1 MPKNIPT
8 EKRFFHRDISW
19 LNFNRRVFEEAL
31 SSANPLM
38 ERLLFFAIFVNNL
51 DEFHAVRIANLRNVV
66 STGFNKK
73 GKYGY
78 YAVTLLPEILKDIR
92 ALLQELYDV
101 YEKKSCKELVKNGI
115 VLCKAEDLNL
125 EETKFVQKF
134 FMETLFPMMTPLGVD
149 PGHPFPL
156 IPSQKLSFAVL
167 LQKQKVQHLAL
178 VPIPKNV
185 PRLVKLP
192 TVKNEQRFIL
202 IEDLIR
208 PFLKAFFKGYVIK
221 ESFVFRIIRDS
232 EFDLEEELTPDL
244 LKAIEDEIRQRTWG
258 DVIYLETERDAS
270 PLLLDRLCEG
280 LPFEQDQV
288 TSLGER
294 IDLKYL
300 FELYSKVSKPELCF
314 PSHVPHK
321 IPYDDIFSK
330 IAEEDF
336 INHLPYQSFYPVRD
350 LVQSAAEDENVL
362 AIKMTLYRTN
372 SNSFIIQALK
382 DAAQNGKQV
391 TVLVEIKARF
401 DEENNIRLVRDLEA
415 AGCHVIY
422 GIPGLK
428 IHSKV
433 TLVVRK
439 EEGLIRRYV
448 HLATGNYN
456 EKTAKVYTDIGYF
469 TANDDVGR
477 EVSEV
482 FNVITGFS
490 DAAQWRRIT
499 AAPHN
504 LRDTFAMLIERE
516 IGNQKKYGN
525 GRIWAKMN
533 SLEDT
538 EIIERLYAA
547 SSAGVKIQLVVRGI
561 CCLIPGRDGL
571 SENIEVR
578 SIVGRF
584 LEHSRIYVFNNNGN
598 SRVFLAS
605 ADWMQRNL
613 DRRIEL
619 MFEVYK
625 EDIKNHFF
633 DIIQLC
639 WRDNQ
644 KARVILPHG
653 GYQNIT
659 VGKKPFNVQDHF
671 IDFYRDNPIQKS

>member
-1 MPKNIPT
+1 MSSKNLLD
-8 EKRFFHRDISW
+8 KRFFHRDVSW
-19 LNFNRRVFEEAL
+19 LSFNRRVFEEAL
-31 SSANPLM
+31 SEANPLM

-51 DEFHAVRIANLRNVV
+51 DEFHAVRVANLRNVV
-66 STGFNKK
+66 ATGFNKK

-92 ALLQELYDV
+92 ALLQELYDIH
-101 YEKKSCKELVKNGI
+101 EKKSLRELHKNGLI
-115 VLCKAEDLNL
+115 LCRADDLNP
-125 EETKFVQKF
+125 EEKKFVQKF
-134 FMETLFPMMTPLGVD
+134 FMDTLFPVMTPLGVD

-167 LQKQKVQHLAL
+167 LQKQKNQHLAL
-178 VPIPKNV
+178 VPVPRNV

-192 TVKNEQRFIL
+192 MVKNEQRFIL
-202 IEDLIR
+202 IEDIIR
-208 PFLKAFFKGYVIK
+208 PFLKSFFKGYTIK
-221 ESFVFRIIRDS
+221 ESFVFRLIRDS

-244 LKAIEDEIRQRTWG
+244 LKAIEEEIRQRTWG
-258 DVIYLETERDAS
+258 DVVFLETERGAAA
-270 PLLLDRLCEG
+270 PLLDRLCEG
-280 LPFEQDQV
+280 LPFEPAQV
-288 TSLGER
+288 ISLGER

-300 FELYSKVSKPELCF
+300 FELYSKAAKPELCF

-321 IPYDDIFSK
+321 IPYENIFRK
-330 IAEEDF
+330 IVEEDF
-336 INHLPYQSFYPVRD
+336 INHLPYQSFYPALD
-350 LVQSAAEDENVL
+350 LVQSAADDDNVL

-372 SNSFIIQALK
+372 SGSAIIRALK

-401 DEENNIRLVRDLEA
+401 DEENNIRLVRELEA

-433 TLVVRK
+433 LLVVRK

-448 HLATGNYN
+448 HLSTGNYN

-490 DAAQWRRIT
+490 DSAQWRRII

-504 LRDTFAMLIERE
+504 LRDTFSTLIERE
-516 IGNQKKYGN
+516 VNNHKQYGN

-538 EIIERLYAA
+538 GIIDQLYAA
-547 SSAGVKIQLVVRGI
+547 SAAGVKIQLVVRGI
-561 CCLIPGRDGL
+561 CCLIPGRMGL

-598 SRVFLAS
+598 SRVFIAS

-625 EDIKNHFF
+625 DDIKKHLF

-639 WRDNQ
+639 WQDNQ

-653 GYQNIT
+653 GYQSIPE
-659 VGKKPFNVQDHF
+659 GKTKFNVQDYF
-671 IDFYRDNPIQKS
+671 LEYYRQKN

>member
-1 MPKNIPT
+1 MTRKSVS
-8 EKRFFHRDISW
+8 EKRFFHRDVNW
-19 LNFNRRVFEEAL
+19 LAFNRRVFEEAL
-31 SSANPLM
+31 CFANPLL
-38 ERLLFFAIFVNNL
+38 ERLKFLAIFVANL
-51 DEFHAVRIANLRNVV
+51 DEFHAVRVANLRNVV
-66 STGFNKK
+66 ASGFNKK

-78 YAVTLLPEILKDIR
+78 YAVTLLPEILRDIR
-92 ALLQELYDV
+92 SLIQELYDT
-101 YEKKSCKELVKNGI
+101 YEKKNLREMNKNGI
-115 VLCKAEDLNL
+115 ILCKADDLT
-125 EETKFVQKF
+125 EEEKKFVQKF
-134 FMETLFPMMTPLGVD
+134 FTNTVFPVMTPLGVD

-156 IPSQKLSFAVL
+156 IPSQTLSFAVL
-167 LQKQKVQHLAL
+167 LEKQKNQHLAL

-185 PRLVKLP
+185 PRLMKLP
-192 TVKNEQRFIL
+192 VVKNDQRFIL
-202 IEDLIR
+202 IEDIIR
-208 PFLKAFFKGYVIK
+208 PFLKSFFKGYTIRD
-221 ESFVFRIIRDS
+221 SFVFRLIRDS

-244 LKAIEDEIRQRTWG
+244 LKAIEAEIRQRTWG
-258 DVIYLETERDAS
+258 DVVHLETERGPAA
-270 PLLLDRLCEG
+270 PLLDRLCEG
-280 LPFEQDQV
+280 LFFEQSQV
-288 TSLGER
+288 ISLGER
-294 IDLKYL
+294 IDLRYL
-300 FELYSKVSKPELCF
+300 FELYSKAEKPELCF
-314 PSHVPHK
+314 PYHVPHK
-321 IPYDDIFSK
+321 IPYENIFTK

-336 INHLPYQSFYPVRD
+336 ISHLPYQSFYPTLD
-350 LVQSAAEDENVL
+350 LIRSAADDADVL

-372 SNSFIIQALK
+372 SDSSVIRALK
-382 DAAQNGKQV
+382 DAACNGKQV

-401 DEENNIRLVRDLEA
+401 DEENNIRLVRELEA

-448 HLATGNYN
+448 HLSTGNYN

-490 DAAQWRRIT
+490 DAAEWRRIMS
-499 AAPHN
+499 APHN
-504 LRDTFAMLIERE
+504 LRNSFSMLIERE
-516 IGNQKKYGN
+516 ISNQKKYNN

-538 EIIERLYAA
+538 AVIEQLYAA
-547 SSAGVKIQLVVRGI
+547 SRAGVKIRLVVRGI
-561 CCLIPGRDGL
+561 CCLIPGRAGL

-598 SRVFLAS
+598 QRVFLAS

-619 MFEVYK
+619 MFEVCK
-625 EDIKNHFF
+625 DDFKKHLFE
-633 DIIQLC
+633 IIQLC
-639 WRDNQ
+639 WQDNQ
-644 KARVILPHG
+644 KARVLLPHG
-653 GYQNIT
+653 GYQAFSE
-659 VGKKPFNVQDHF
+659 GKNKFNVQEHF
-671 IDFYRDNPIQKS
+671 IELYRQKI